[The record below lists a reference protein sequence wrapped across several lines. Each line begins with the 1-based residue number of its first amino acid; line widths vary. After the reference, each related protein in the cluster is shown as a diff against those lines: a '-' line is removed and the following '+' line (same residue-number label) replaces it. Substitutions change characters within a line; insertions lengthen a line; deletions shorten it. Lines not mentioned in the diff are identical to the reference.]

1 MSPFP
6 VPYASTI
13 AGYTNTMN
21 LAIQKAVA
29 AYDQTVAGLQST
41 LSAAELAASNAADW
55 SAVGPASKAFKAQC
69 RRGDNSIP
77 GTQYQY

>member
-55 SAVGPASKAFKAQC
+55 SAVGPASKAFNQAA
-69 RRGDNSIP
+69 RTIP